1 METQLTNTASV
12 LGSYNNVPTA
22 ISSQALVV
30 SMIDGLTVTKTAD
43 KMIWADGV
51 LTYTIVVDNQAT
63 EAYTTPIITDIL
75 DTTLVSFVEDSVMIE
90 GVKAEA
96 SEYSYDEATGTL
108 KINLTDIAPTEK
120 KTVTF
125 QVTKKGI

>member
-75 DTTLVSFVEDSVMIE
+75 DTTLVSFVEDSVTIE
-90 GVKAEA
+90 GVKSEA